1 MKTKLALLAALLIL
15 VLPVSAQTN
24 PMLKGNTGGFFVRMA
39 QTSTGPTAT
48 VSWTQPTGVPTGTTV
63 TLFRCA
69 GTPCTAPTSFT
80 QLVTGVTASGP
91 YVDSTVTAGTYS
103 YYAVNVN
110 GTQTSPSSNIAS
122 GTLPL
127 PAPTGLTVTVN

>member
-1 MKTKLALLAALLIL
+1 MKTKLSLLAALLVL
-15 VLPVSAQTN
+15 CLPVSAQTKHS
-24 PMLKGNTGGFFVRMA
+24 MLAVSFA

-48 VSWTQPTGVPTGTTV
+48 VSWTQPTGVPAGTTV

-91 YVDSTVTAGTYS
+91 YTDSTVTAGTYS

-110 GTQTSPSSNIAS
+110 GTQTSPASNIAS

-127 PAPTGLTVTVN
+127 PAPTGLTVTAN

>member
-1 MKTKLALLAALLIL
+1 MKTKLSLLAALLVL
-15 VLPVSAQTN
+15 CLPVSAQTKHS
-24 PMLKGNTGGFFVRMA
+24 MRAVSFA
-39 QTSTGPTAT
+39 QTATGPTAT
-48 VSWTQPTGVPTGTTV
+48 VSWTQPTGVPAGTTV

-91 YVDSTVTAGTYS
+91 YTDSTVTAGTYS

-110 GTQTSPSSNIAS
+110 GTQTSPASNIAS

-127 PAPTGLTVTVN
+127 PAPTGLTVTAN